1 MEIPWIH
8 AAAVACMPSFLLHG
22 CRASL
27 HDRKALVLCVQG
39 DHDTGLR
46 LVLQL
51 CLHHILNRSMVLT
64 VQGDYDIPLSVYY
77 DYVFTAAEQSG
88 AALMQP
94 WELVP
99 FHVPPGQ
106 PTPLLTSARALSA
119 PHSACAVRRPL
130 ADPRLKPSILS
141 GRRT

>member
-1 MEIPWIH
+1 MLYK
-8 AAAVACMPSFLLHG
+8 PSDKFFG
-22 CRASL
+22 A
-27 HDRKALVLCVQG
+27 
-39 DHDTGLR
+39 
-46 LVLQL
+46 
-51 CLHHILNRSMVLT
+51 

-106 PTPLLTSARALSA
+106 PTPLLTSAHALSDSHPRGYLLARCVHVLVTPAQALNVIDA
-119 PHSACAVRRPL
+119 PHIA
-130 ADPRLKPSILS
+130 PSVAQ
-141 GRRT
+141 G

>member
-1 MEIPWIH
+1 M
-8 AAAVACMPSFLLHG
+8 SLLD
-22 CRASL
+22 L
-27 HDRKALVLCVQG
+27 QALVLC
-39 DHDTGLR
+39 
-46 LVLQL
+46 
-51 CLHHILNRSMVLT
+51 

-106 PTPLLTSARALSA
+106 PTPLLTSARALS
-119 PHSACAVRRPL
+119 
-130 ADPRLKPSILS
+130 DPRPRGHVACVPRPYCDNACPSPQSDWCTAHSSILAQ
-141 GRRT
+141 G

>member
-1 MEIPWIH
+1 MELSCSH
-8 AAAVACMPSFLLHG
+8 ASCARVMSFQLQRCCTSLLIRFFVAC
-22 CRASL
+22 
-27 HDRKALVLCVQG
+27 
-39 DHDTGLR
+39 
-46 LVLQL
+46 
-51 CLHHILNRSMVLT
+51 

-106 PTPLLTSARALSA
+106 PSPLLTSAHALSDPHPCGHVA
-119 PHSACAVRRPL
+119 CDVHPRSCLRPHS
-130 ADPRLKPSILS
+130 D
-141 GRRT
+141 